1 MTLSSPTTPFHLD
14 GNFQPVA
21 TESTIAELPFE
32 GTIPD
37 HLAGRYVRN
46 GPNPRPGF
54 ASAHW
59 FYGEGMVHGVAF
71 GGGRPRWYR
80 NRWVRTSTF
89 THGASL
95 LRPDFSVDRHAGV
108 ANTNVIAHAGRTL
121 ALVETSFPY
130 QLDDNLNTIG
140 PHDFGGRLRTA
151 MTAHPKICPVT
162 GELHFFGYALT
173 PPYLTYHCADPD
185 GRLVRSIEIDV
196 PGATMMHDF
205 AVSERHIVFLDL
217 PVVFDLD
224 RAAAGTMPFRWD
236 DEYGARIGLLP
247 RSRPNAKVAWYD
259 VEPCYVFHVLNAYDT
274 EQGVVIDALRYPEL
288 WRDGVDRFGAAAL
301 HRWSVD
307 TATGVVC
314 EEQLDHHAAEFPR
327 IDDRRAGLSYRY
339 GYAVEQ
345 TDPDEGAIL
354 RYDLQAGTTERIS
367 VGARRIPSEA
377 VFVPG
382 PGDDEEDGH
391 LLAFVYDG
399 GRETSD
405 LAILRADEPGAPPVA
420 TVHLGRRVPFG
431 FHGNWIP
438 AASTP

>member
-1 MTLSSPTTPFHLD
+1 
-14 GNFQPVA
+14 
-21 TESTIAELPFE
+21 
-32 GTIPD
+32 
-37 HLAGRYVRN
+37 
-46 GPNPRPGF
+46 
-54 ASAHW
+54 
-59 FYGEGMVHGVAF
+59 
-71 GGGRPRWYR
+71 
-80 NRWVRTSTF
+80 
-89 THGASL
+89 L

-173 PPYLTYHCADPD
+173 QPYLTYHCADRD
-185 GRLVRSIEIDV
+185 GRLARSIEIDV

-205 AVSERHIVFLDL
+205 AISERHIVFLDL

-247 RSRPNAKVAWYD
+247 RGRPNAKVAWYD

-274 EQGVVIDALRYPEL
+274 EQGVVVDALRYPEL
-288 WRDGVDRFGAAAL
+288 WRDGVDRFGPAAL

-307 TATGVVC
+307 TATGVVR
-314 EEQLDHHAAEFPR
+314 EEQLDDHAAEFPR
-327 IDDRRAGLSYRY
+327 IDDRRAGRPYRY

-345 TDPDEGAIL
+345 IDPDEGAIL
-354 RYDLQAGTTERIS
+354 RYDLRTGTTDRIS
-367 VGARRIPSEA
+367 VGARRVPSEA

-382 PGDDEEDGH
+382 SSDDEEDGH
-391 LLAFVYDG
+391 LLAFVFD
-399 GRETSD
+399 RVRDTSD
-405 LAILRADEPGAPPVA
+405 LVILPAHQPDAPPVA

-438 AASTP
+438 APPTP